1 MKFKIQLFCNVLFF
15 FVIIFVFVLKIVGQ
29 LVNKFVI
36 VLQILGFVE
45 LQFCMMWNLKL
56 LFMGIFIFFFDFVFV
71 LQNWRFIFFIV
82 RVFSIRE
89 LLVEN
94 GVLLSLCFF
103 MILLIFGSLNVFI
116 NFCNKIVFDD
126 IVCLLEVVIFVFSL
140 MFIWGDKCIFGMCNI
155 VNFCCIVIRLIVYFF
170 IFMFFF

>member
-1 MKFKIQLFCNVLFF
+1 
-15 FVIIFVFVLKIVGQ
+15 
-29 LVNKFVI
+29 
-36 VLQILGFVE
+36 
-45 LQFCMMWNLKL
+45 
-56 LFMGIFIFFFDFVFV
+56 
-71 LQNWRFIFFIV
+71 
-82 RVFSIRE
+82 
-89 LLVEN
+89 
-94 GVLLSLCFF
+94 

-170 IFMFFF
+170 IFMFFFWLMVVNIYEIKDIKNEFKLNLIVERFNWIFYLDYNDIL